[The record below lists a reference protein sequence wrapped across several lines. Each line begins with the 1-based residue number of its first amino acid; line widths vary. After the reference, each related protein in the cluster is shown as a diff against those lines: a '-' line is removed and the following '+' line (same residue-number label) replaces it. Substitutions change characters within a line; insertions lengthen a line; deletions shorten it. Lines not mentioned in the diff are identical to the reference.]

1 MVSEMAGAE
10 KTGQRSYQAGFEVES
25 VSKAGK
31 VKPVKRKEEKKKKP
45 LEHTREYGS
54 KQRVGS
60 DTRFLKWTFTTQT
73 HNVCDR

>member
-31 VKPVKRKEEKKKKP
+31 VKPVKRKEEKKKKNRWNTP
-45 LEHTREYGS
+45 ENTAVNRES
-54 KQRVGS
+54 AQIPVS
-60 DTRFLKWTFTTQT
+60 
-73 HNVCDR
+73 

>member
-31 VKPVKRKEEKKKKP
+31 VKPVKRKEEKKKNRWNTP
-45 LEHTREYGS
+45 ENTAVNRES
-54 KQRVGS
+54 AQIPVS
-60 DTRFLKWTFTTQT
+60 
-73 HNVCDR
+73 